1 MCVCVCVLHRAE
13 SFELVW
19 NTRENPNLSL
29 RKGQDFPSLPFP
41 SFRVWQWN
49 RYEFEYPNIRSSI
62 SSFEERNQSF
72 AASVDREEGGR
83 TRVNNA
89 KEEEGAGRYLSAKTE
104 SSVSQIF
111 AKRNF

>member
-1 MCVCVCVLHRAE
+1 MCVCAC
-13 SFELVW
+13 STELKASNW
-19 NTRENPNLSL
+19 FGIRERIRIFLSA
-29 RKGQDFPSLPFP
+29 KDKTSLPFP

-89 KEEEGAGRYLSAKTE
+89 KEGEGAGRYLSAKTE